1 MNSIK
6 HLLISQI
13 FKSVMIIFMS
23 TVFLLNFA
31 FYLFSNDQF
40 QKEIERQYDALYN
53 MTAHLSMEEN
63 LKTLELYL
71 EHYSH
76 TNDVIIHFVNNE
88 GVSVFSND
96 DAHLL
101 QRFEEV
107 YYDDILVGYI
117 AVNFESSSLSKDMLY
132 GFIGLNLL
140 SISLFSLG
148 VVILY
153 KFLKK
158 ENSKIKNDLN
168 HIGIEDSIFI
178 YREIMMIHD
187 ELISSRTQK
196 DKQKNTYEAHIKSLA
211 HDIKTPLSVL
221 QIYADSLVNNML
233 EPSKEI
239 LKEMLEEVG
248 KISDLIP
255 KFIEHDYNELPYVQ
269 DVSIY
274 ISKFVKK
281 YREIFDSKEISIE
294 THLEPFKL
302 NISDKD
308 LERLIE
314 HLAMN
319 AFYYSN
325 HHSTITIIVDENMRT
340 LVIEDKGIGMS
351 TETIQMIMK
360 KPFRAKEAMA
370 LNEKGSGIG
379 YQIIQD
385 IIKRIGARIHIE
397 SEIDHGTKVSVHFL

>member
-13 FKSVMIIFMS
+13 FKSILIIFMS
-23 TVFLLNFA
+23 TIFLLNIA
-31 FYLFSNDQF
+31 FYFFSNDQF
-40 QKEIERQYDALYN
+40 QKEIGRQFDALYK
-53 MTAHLSMEEN
+53 MTAHLSKEEN
-63 LKTLELYL
+63 LQTLEVYL

-76 TNDVIIHFVNNE
+76 TNDVIIHFKDDD

-96 DAHLL
+96 DEHFL

-140 SISLFSLG
+140 SFTLFAFG
-148 VVILY
+148 VVMLF

-158 ENSKIKNDLN
+158 ENSKIKNDLL
-168 HIGIEDSIFI
+168 HIGVEDSIFT
-178 YREIMMIHD
+178 YREIMTIHE
-187 ELISSRTQK
+187 ELISNRAQR

-221 QIYADSLVNNML
+221 KIYADSLINDML
-233 EPSKEI
+233 EPTKEI
-239 LKEMLEEVG
+239 LNEMKEEVG

-255 KFIEHDYNELPYVQ
+255 KFIEQDYNELPYVQ
-269 DVSIY
+269 DISIY

-281 YREIFDSKEISIE
+281 YREIFDSKKISIE
-294 THLEPFKL
+294 TYLESLKL
-302 NISDKD
+302 NISDKN

-314 HLAMN
+314 HLTMN
-319 AFYYSN
+319 AFYYSKHN
-325 HHSTITIIVDENMRT
+325 STIKIIVDEQTRT
-340 LVIEDKGIGMS
+340 LVIEDNGIGMS
-351 TETIQMIMK
+351 KETIQMIMK
-360 KPFRAKEAMA
+360 SPFRAKEAMI

-379 YQIIQD
+379 YQIIHD
-385 IIKRIGARIHIE
+385 IIKHTGARIHIE
-397 SEIDHGTKVSVHFL
+397 SEVDHGTKVSVHFL

>member
-1 MNSIK
+1 
-6 HLLISQI
+6 
-13 FKSVMIIFMS
+13 MS
-23 TVFLLNFA
+23 TIFLLNIA
-31 FYLFSNDQF
+31 FYFFSNDQF
-40 QKEIERQYDALYN
+40 QKEIGRQFDALYK
-53 MTAHLSMEEN
+53 MSAHLSKEEN
-63 LKTLELYL
+63 LQTLEVYL

-76 TNDVIIHFVNNE
+76 TNDVIIHFKDDD

-96 DAHLL
+96 DEHLL

-140 SISLFSLG
+140 SFTLFAFG
-148 VVILY
+148 VVMLF

-158 ENSKIKNDLN
+158 ENSKIKNDLL
-168 HIGIEDSIFI
+168 HIGVEDSIFT
-178 YREIMMIHD
+178 YREIMTIHE
-187 ELISSRTQK
+187 ELISNRAQR

-221 QIYADSLVNNML
+221 KIYADSLINDML

-239 LKEMLEEVG
+239 LNEMKEEVG

-255 KFIEHDYNELPYVQ
+255 KFIEQDYNELPYVQ
-269 DVSIY
+269 DISIY

-281 YREIFDSKEISIE
+281 YREIFDSKKISIE
-294 THLEPFKL
+294 TYLESLKL
-302 NISDKD
+302 NISDKN
-308 LERLIE
+308 LKRLIE
-314 HLAMN
+314 HLTMN
-319 AFYYSN
+319 AFYYSKHN
-325 HHSTITIIVDENMRT
+325 STIKIIVDEQTRT
-340 LVIEDKGIGMS
+340 LVIEDNGIGMS
-351 TETIQMIMK
+351 KETIQMIMK
-360 KPFRAKEAMA
+360 SPFRAKEAMI

-379 YQIIQD
+379 YQIIHD
-385 IIKRIGARIHIE
+385 IIKHTGARIHIE

>member
-1 MNSIK
+1 
-6 HLLISQI
+6 
-13 FKSVMIIFMS
+13 MS
-23 TVFLLNFA
+23 TIFLLNIA
-31 FYLFSNDQF
+31 FYFFSNDQF
-40 QKEIERQYDALYN
+40 QKEIGRQFDALYK
-53 MTAHLSMEEN
+53 MTAHLSKEEN
-63 LKTLELYL
+63 LQTLEVYL

-76 TNDVIIHFVNNE
+76 TNDVIIHFKDDD

-96 DAHLL
+96 DEHLL
-101 QRFEEV
+101 QRFEKV

-140 SISLFSLG
+140 SFTLFAFG
-148 VVILY
+148 VVMLF

-158 ENSKIKNDLN
+158 ENSKIKNDLL
-168 HIGIEDSIFI
+168 HIGVEDSIFT
-178 YREIMMIHD
+178 YREIMTIHE
-187 ELISSRTQK
+187 ELISNRAQR

-221 QIYADSLVNNML
+221 KIYADSLINDML

-239 LKEMLEEVG
+239 LNEMKEEVG

-255 KFIEHDYNELPYVQ
+255 KFIEQDYNELPYVQ
-269 DVSIY
+269 DISIY

-281 YREIFDSKEISIE
+281 YREIFDSKKISIE
-294 THLEPFKL
+294 TYLESLKL
-302 NISDKD
+302 NISDKN

-314 HLAMN
+314 HLTMN
-319 AFYYSN
+319 AFYYSKHN
-325 HHSTITIIVDENMRT
+325 STIKIIVDEQTRT
-340 LVIEDKGIGMS
+340 LVIEDNGIGMS
-351 TETIQMIMK
+351 KETIQMIMK
-360 KPFRAKEAMA
+360 SPFRAKEAMI

-379 YQIIQD
+379 YQIIHD
-385 IIKRIGARIHIE
+385 IIKHTGARIHIE

>member
-13 FKSVMIIFMS
+13 FKSILIIFMS
-23 TVFLLNFA
+23 TIFLLNIA
-31 FYLFSNDQF
+31 FYFFSNDQF
-40 QKEIERQYDALYN
+40 QKEIGRQFDALYK
-53 MTAHLSMEEN
+53 MTAHLSKEEN
-63 LKTLELYL
+63 LQTLEVYL

-76 TNDVIIHFVNNE
+76 TNDVIIHFKDDD

-96 DAHLL
+96 DEHLL
-101 QRFEEV
+101 QRFEKV

-140 SISLFSLG
+140 SFTLFAFG
-148 VVILY
+148 VVMLF

-158 ENSKIKNDLN
+158 ENSKIKNDLL
-168 HIGIEDSIFI
+168 HIGVEDSIFT
-178 YREIMMIHD
+178 YREIMTIHE
-187 ELISSRTQK
+187 ELISNRAQR

-221 QIYADSLVNNML
+221 KIYADSLINDML

-239 LKEMLEEVG
+239 LNEMKEEVG

-255 KFIEHDYNELPYVQ
+255 KFIEQDYNELPYVQ
-269 DVSIY
+269 DISIY

-281 YREIFDSKEISIE
+281 YREIFDSKKISIE
-294 THLEPFKL
+294 TYLESLKL
-302 NISDKD
+302 NISDKN

-314 HLAMN
+314 HLTMN
-319 AFYYSN
+319 AFYYSKHN
-325 HHSTITIIVDENMRT
+325 STIKIIVDEQTRT
-340 LVIEDKGIGMS
+340 LVIEDNGIGMS
-351 TETIQMIMK
+351 KETIQMIMK
-360 KPFRAKEAMA
+360 SPFRAKEAMI

-379 YQIIQD
+379 YQIIHD
-385 IIKRIGARIHIE
+385 IIKHTGARIHIE